1 MIDAAKTPV
10 VVGAVP
16 PSAASTPDSVK
27 AAFAGWLGAALV
39 VLGLVTFASTAAL
52 TSSLLPTSLGF
63 GAISGIALLSVT
75 LIGLIVLTRAVGLS
89 DGTQALG
96 LPNGSV
102 RALLALIL
110 AIVFVAVASWALGG
124 MFQPLGP
131 LVFQGQVTDEQ
142 LRVIHS
148 DYPPDHYVVFE
159 SEGDAKGAT
168 KVFLRRE
175 TPDKDVMDLAKQI
188 VTISATVLVTIV
200 GFYFGSKSA
209 SDATRSAGESL
220 AKLHDT
226 LKGGDADGGEAQGA
240 PATPEQIQKTQSA
253 IKGLATST
261 ATKLTGLGE
270 APLDVLRMALADR
283 PGDASLQSAL
293 ASAETSY
300 ATMTDSAKICSDS
313 AAQAAQLAV
322 IPDGAGPAQLQDIS
336 KHAAS
341 LASGAMQ
348 ANHAF
353 EQALT
358 AFVAAQ
364 KTILTATAKG

>member
-1 MIDAAKTPV
+1 M
-10 VVGAVP
+10 
-16 PSAASTPDSVK
+16 
-27 AAFAGWLGAALV
+27 
-39 VLGLVTFASTAAL
+39 
-52 TSSLLPTSLGF
+52 
-63 GAISGIALLSVT
+63 T

-131 LVFQGQVTDEQ
+131 LVFEGTVNAEK
-142 LRVIHS
+142 LRLIHN
-148 DYPPDHYVVFE
+148 DYPPDRYVVFE
-159 SEGDAKGAT
+159 SPADDKGAADKGAADKGAADKGAADKGAADKSAPEKGAT
-168 KVFLRRE
+168 KVYLRRE
-175 TPDKDVMDLAKQI
+175 TPDKDIMDLAKQI

-226 LKGGDADGGEAQGA
+226 LKGGGDDGGEAQGV
-240 PATPEQIQKTQSA
+240 PATPEQIQKAQSA
-253 IKGLATST
+253 ISGLATST

-270 APLDVLRMALADR
+270 TPLVVLRKASADK

-293 ASAETSY
+293 ASAETNY
-300 ATMTDSAKICSDS
+300 ATMMDSAKICSDN
-313 AAQAAQLAV
+313 AEQAAQLAV

-336 KHAAS
+336 KHVAS
-341 LASGAMQ
+341 LANGAMQ